1 MVHPG
6 QTLESGLPGF
16 HNGVPGRIQSR
27 DQRIDGTVV
36 LILGQRHGEITPNL
50 HVFFRVGG
58 AFCNEGDQIRHVHPL
73 GKDWPPPVALPGG
86 WKPKPFGTTVH
97 LQVRRVE
104 PKPTTRPLGLRDQGR
119 PPP

>member
-6 QTLESGLPGF
+6 QTLKSGSPGF
-16 HNGVPGRIQSR
+16 HYGVPRRIQSR
-27 DQRIDGTVV
+27 DQRINGTVG

-73 GKDWPPPVALPGG
+73 GKDGRRPSLYPVGG
-86 WKPKPFGTTVH
+86 SQSRLEQQCIFRSAVSS
-97 LQVRRVE
+97 QS
-104 PKPTTRPLGLRDQGR
+104 Q
-119 PPP
+119 